1 MAQQHNTMIL
11 GQVSQGKT
19 TSVTELQALWAAG
32 HAGATASVAAA
43 SVPEAMRRLYLFDLP
58 EINPHKAGGDK

>member
-11 GQVSQGKT
+11 GQVSQGKS
-19 TSVTELQALWAAG
+19 TSVTELLALYAAG
-32 HAGATASVAAA
+32 HVGSTTSIAAA

-58 EINPHKAGGDK
+58 EINPHEAGGGK

>member
-1 MAQQHNTMIL
+1 MTQQHNTMIL

-19 TSVTELQALWAAG
+19 TSLTDLQALLAFG
-32 HAGATASVAAA
+32 HAGATVSFAAA

-58 EINPHKAGGDK
+58 EINPHEAGGGK